1 MGGVWPHGSTP
12 DLAVQVWALAGDI
25 VLCSWARHLTLKL
38 PLSTQ
43 VYKWVPANLM
53 LGVTLRWT
61 SIPSRGGGGRRK
73 IPSRFMLWKPGY
85 APAWWATWLVCRL
98 YLLSCLKVES
108 EKLQQMYESG
118 RDRYARTLNL
128 QAQMDE
134 RELQQV
140 AEDKR
145 TFLKTAVEYYIK
157 TLETGV
163 G

>member
-1 MGGVWPHGSTP
+1 M
-12 DLAVQVWALAGDI
+12 
-25 VLCSWARHLTLKL
+25 
-38 PLSTQ
+38 
-43 VYKWVPANLM
+43 
-53 LGVTLRWT
+53 
-61 SIPSRGGGGRRK
+61 
-73 IPSRFMLWKPGY
+73 
-85 APAWWATWLVCRL
+85 
-98 YLLSCLKVES
+98 ES

-118 RDRYARTLNL
+118 RDKYTRTLNL

-163 G
+163 GYKLLSRNHFIHHNILCYYSE

>member
-1 MGGVWPHGSTP
+1 M
-12 DLAVQVWALAGDI
+12 
-25 VLCSWARHLTLKL
+25 
-38 PLSTQ
+38 
-43 VYKWVPANLM
+43 
-53 LGVTLRWT
+53 
-61 SIPSRGGGGRRK
+61 
-73 IPSRFMLWKPGY
+73 
-85 APAWWATWLVCRL
+85 
-98 YLLSCLKVES
+98 ES
-108 EKLQQMYESG
+108 EKLQQMNESG
-118 RDRYARTLNL
+118 RYTRTLNL